1 METPTTPITVYIV
14 DDDESV
20 RRALARV
27 FKSVGF
33 QSRQFPSTKHLL
45 ETSVDTDHSC
55 VIADLNIV
63 GDDPVELPARLR
75 ERSIDLPV
83 VFLSADASDANRAKI
98 MSVGGF
104 GLFHK
109 PVDSQA
115 LIDAVKWAIEGQE
128 ASHPGQA

>member
-1 METPTTPITVYIV
+1 MYIV
-14 DDDESV
+14 DDDEGV

-33 QSRQFPSTKHLL
+33 QSHQFSSTKHLMAANIY
-45 ETSVDTDHSC
+45 TDHSC
-55 VIADLNIV
+55 VIADLNIA

-75 ERSIDLPV
+75 ERRIGLPV
-83 VFLSADASDANRAKI
+83 VFVSAAASDKDRAKV
-98 MSVGGF
+98 MSAGGF

-115 LIDAVKWAIEGQE
+115 LIDAVQWAIERQE
-128 ASHPGQA
+128 ASHHGQA